1 MPPPRRRRYK
11 KRRRLADA
19 APVEADALISL
30 PADVLNV
37 ILTRLDLRDAVR
49 TSALSRAWRYRWEA
63 LPSLDLHFP
72 RLKDDEGAP
81 KGLRAVD
88 GILLR
93 CPGRVRRFCVFLDE
107 PYAARIHDWL
117 LVLSRRGVETLHISS
132 IDGFLAL
139 PSSLFTCG
147 QLTSLSLFRCAI
159 PPLPPGFQGLRE
171 LRNFTL
177 INVRLQK
184 KGGYQLE
191 KIIATSPSL
200 EELTLWD
207 VTIRGRFKEWVIQAT
222 NLRFL
227 KICSA
232 NDYGWNLG
240 DLPRLDYAVIDI
252 WHYLGGDC
260 DFSKFL
266 SRLANVTEL
275 CIYTC
280 HSPVRPD
287 ALALSV
293 LIMNIWAQFSTHV
306 LLNFLTDKR
315 QH

>member
-1 MPPPRRRRYK
+1 
-11 KRRRLADA
+11 
-19 APVEADALISL
+19 EADALISL

-280 HSPVRPD
+280 HSP
-287 ALALSV
+287 
-293 LIMNIWAQFSTHV
+293 
-306 LLNFLTDKR
+306 
-315 QH
+315 